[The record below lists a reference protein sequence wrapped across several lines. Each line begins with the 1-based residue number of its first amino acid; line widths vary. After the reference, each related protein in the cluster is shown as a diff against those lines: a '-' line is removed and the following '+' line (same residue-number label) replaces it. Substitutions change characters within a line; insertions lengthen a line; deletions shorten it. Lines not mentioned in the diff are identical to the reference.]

1 MLNWMFMSKKKMKK
15 WQKRVMK
22 TAKLSE
28 DIQFNL
34 FEILPED
41 VLSKMQT
48 YGGLPDIYT
57 KKKIGF
63 SYE

>member
-1 MLNWMFMSKKKMKK
+1 MPKKKQIKK
-15 WQKRVMK
+15 WTKRVWK

-41 VLSKMQT
+41 VLNKMQT
-48 YGGLPDIYT
+48 YGGLPTIYN
-57 KKKIGF
+57 KKIGF
-63 SYE
+63 KYE

>member
-1 MLNWMFMSKKKMKK
+1 MSKKKTKK
-15 WQKRVMK
+15 WTKRVWK
-22 TAKLSE
+22 TAKLS
-28 DIQFNL
+28 DDLQYNL

-57 KKKIGF
+57 KKKIVF

>member
-1 MLNWMFMSKKKMKK
+1 MSKKKMKK

-34 FEILPED
+34 FEILPEE
-41 VLSKMQT
+41 VLTKMQT

-57 KKKIGF
+57 KRIGF
-63 SYE
+63 KYEGK